1 MAETHTTITID
12 AYLGKNPL
20 IITTF
25 PYKKN
30 SKNTKKKGFPQRTIK
45 HPTNAI
51 CEN

>member
-1 MAETHTTITID
+1 MAETHTSITMD

-25 PYKKN
+25 PYKKK